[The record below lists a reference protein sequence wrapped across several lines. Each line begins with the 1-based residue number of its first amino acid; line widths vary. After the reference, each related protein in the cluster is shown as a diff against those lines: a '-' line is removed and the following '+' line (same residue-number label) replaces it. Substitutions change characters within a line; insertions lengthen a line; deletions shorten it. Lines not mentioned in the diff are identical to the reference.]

1 MKGKGLLLSL
11 ALFVAAMP
19 AAAGQISGDYVEF
32 RTADVYTGPCT
43 ANGEVNLTGQEAV
56 LGWRIASGQWNNV
69 PLDGLSVV
77 AVVRANATLGDAFA
91 NPLPAKT
98 VFLVDQRANEAQRA
112 ALVNFA
118 QAQTAGLL
126 NDVVAVEAVAIQFGT
141 AGHGQVTLQ
150 AGNLAAIST
159 RMLNDGDAFCHN
171 ESVYYEP
178 LAANLNHAMPAMV
191 TTGNYSGNHLGK
203 TWKEQGRRGAF
214 VGSFSF

>member
-1 MKGKGLLLSL
+1 MKGKGVVLALALLL
-11 ALFVAAMP
+11 AAP
-19 AAAGQISGDYVEF
+19 AFAQISGDYVEF

-56 LGWRIASGQWNNV
+56 LGWRIDNGRWGNV
-69 PLDGLSVV
+69 QLDGLSVV

-91 NPLPAKT
+91 DPLPAKT
-98 VFLVDQRANEAQRA
+98 VFLVDERANDAQRA

-126 NDVVAVEAVAIQFGT
+126 NQVVAIEAVAIQFGS
-141 AGHGQVTLQ
+141 AGHGQVKLQ
-150 AGNLAAIST
+150 AGNLAAVST
-159 RMLNDGDAFCHN
+159 RVLNDGDAFCHN
-171 ESVYYEP
+171 ESVYYQP

-191 TTGNYSGNHLGK
+191 TSGNYSGNHLGK
-203 TWKEQGRRGAF
+203 TWTERGRRGAF